1 MSCTGDVQEGSG
13 AYVYKCCISM
23 EVLTHVKIP
32 VCMAVLVCGG
42 TMVCGGAHV
51 MYWVG
56 EAWLG
61 QTLHGH

>member
-1 MSCTGDVQEGSG
+1 MPTYISAVSVYGGSYARKDSCACV
-13 AYVYKCCISM
+13 
-23 EVLTHVKIP
+23 
-32 VCMAVLVCGG
+32 AVLVCGG